1 MENKKQAII
10 LSGVAIVALLAL
22 IIGATYAY
30 FRASGNSGSNTDINV
45 TTYTLDLLSFEMGS
59 DIKIN
64 ADQTSFASGKGNAT
78 GSTFA
83 KAILT
88 ANNKTNTATKN
99 YYMYLNISNNTF
111 TYTQNENTP
120 ELLLTITDVSG
131 NAITS
136 ITGLTYKTVIDGKGT
151 SVSGFDITTKSGLL
165 TLFDNREIT
174 ASPTKTEEWNVTV
187 TFVNYNVNQT
197 GNAGKSFNAKLMI
210 QQEEYELTLADICA
224 GKTLSDCV
232 ISQYTGTQGDNALY
246 YHNSTLTNGAGDNS
260 YRYAGGDYV
269 LTEAGK
275 ATGATMMIGYNNSVT
290 TALIDFY
297 CNGTKQYVGYASSCS
312 TSHYYLIKG
321 DTTQYQTYNEALNAS
336 VEKGYLTKDNVKN
349 FVCFGSD
356 ATTCPTENLYRIIG
370 VFNNHVKLIKY
381 DYAKSSLLG
390 TDGDFSQEYTSNY
403 FSGEQGESPSSNSL
417 YYWNNAG
424 TNTWSASKLNTVNL
438 NTNFTTNIGTAW
450 ANKIATTTWKVGGGT
465 YANLRDAVP
474 KTAYQYE
481 VGSSASTTTYDAKI
495 GLMYVS
501 DYYYSA
507 SPSAWTLVGYNSD
520 YTKSYASAKG
530 ENWLYGGGWD
540 WTISRSS
547 DSSDDA
553 FIVVNNGNV
562 GLSIVGDNVDVDN
575 GVRPSFSLLSSTT
588 YVSGSGSMSDPVRIN

>member
-1 MENKKQAII
+1 MKKKYII
-10 LSGVAIVALLAL
+10 LSIITLVLL
-22 IIGATYAY
+22 IT
-30 FRASGNSGSNTDINV
+30 FV
-45 TTYTLDLLSFEMGS
+45 
-59 DIKIN
+59 
-64 ADQTSFASGKGNAT
+64 TSFNYFKT
-78 GSTFA
+78 
-83 KAILT
+83 
-88 ANNKTNTATKN
+88 TNTYVEN
-99 YYMYLNISNNTF
+99 NSNNQTKI
-111 TYTQNENTP
+111 TKGISMNLEQTAGAGDYKQVTQSSWPTEGYKFNAELSKCENGGEISWDDTKKAV
-120 ELLLTITDVSG
+120 IVSG
-131 NAITS
+131 NLS
-136 ITGLTYKTVIDGKGT
+136 DKCYVY
-151 SVSGFDITTKSGLL
+151 FDI
-165 TLFDNREIT
+165 
-174 ASPTKTEEWNVTV
+174 
-187 TFVNYNVNQT
+187 YQ
-197 GNAGKSFNAKLMI
+197 
-210 QQEEYELTLADICA
+210 LTLAEYI
-224 GKTLSDCV
+224 K
-232 ISQYTGTQGDNALY
+232 SQYTGTQGDNALY

-540 WTISRSS
+540 WTISRYS
-547 DSSDDA
+547 DNSNNAFGVFDD
-553 FIVVNNGNV
+553 G
-562 GLSIVGDNVDVDN
+562 DVDYDYVN
-575 GVRPSFSLLSSTT
+575 DIDYGVRPSFSLLSSTT

>member
-1 MENKKQAII
+1 MKKKYII
-10 LSGVAIVALLAL
+10 LSIITLVLL
-22 IIGATYAY
+22 ITFVTSFNY
-30 FRASGNSGSNTDINV
+30 FKTSNTYV
-45 TTYTLDLLSFEMGS
+45 E
-59 DIKIN
+59 
-64 ADQTSFASGKGNAT
+64 
-78 GSTFA
+78 
-83 KAILT
+83 
-88 ANNKTNTATKN
+88 NN
-99 YYMYLNISNNTF
+99 SNNQTKI
-111 TYTQNENTP
+111 TKGISMNLEQTAGAGDYKQVTQSSWPTEGYKFNAELSKCENGGEISWDDTKKAV
-120 ELLLTITDVSG
+120 IVSG
-131 NAITS
+131 NLS
-136 ITGLTYKTVIDGKGT
+136 DKCYVY
-151 SVSGFDITTKSGLL
+151 FDI
-165 TLFDNREIT
+165 
-174 ASPTKTEEWNVTV
+174 
-187 TFVNYNVNQT
+187 YQ
-197 GNAGKSFNAKLMI
+197 
-210 QQEEYELTLADICA
+210 LTLAEYI
-224 GKTLSDCV
+224 K
-232 ISQYTGTQGDNALY
+232 SQYTGTQGDNALY

-540 WTISRSS
+540 WTISRISVNS
-547 DSSDDA
+547 YFA
-553 FIVVNNGNV
+553 FGVGSNGDV
-562 GLSIVGDNVDVDN
+562 GFNDVSVDF

>member
-1 MENKKQAII
+1 
-10 LSGVAIVALLAL
+10 
-22 IIGATYAY
+22 
-30 FRASGNSGSNTDINV
+30 SGN
-45 TTYTLDLLSFEMGS
+45 LS
-59 DIKIN
+59 DKC
-64 ADQTSFASGKGNAT
+64 
-78 GSTFA
+78 
-83 KAILT
+83 
-88 ANNKTNTATKN
+88 
-99 YYMYLNISNNTF
+99 YVY
-111 TYTQNENTP
+111 
-120 ELLLTITDVSG
+120 
-131 NAITS
+131 
-136 ITGLTYKTVIDGKGT
+136 
-151 SVSGFDITTKSGLL
+151 FDIYQ
-165 TLFDNREIT
+165 
-174 ASPTKTEEWNVTV
+174 P
-187 TFVNYNVNQT
+187 
-197 GNAGKSFNAKLMI
+197 
-210 QQEEYELTLADICA
+210 TLAEYI
-224 GKTLSDCV
+224 K
-232 ISQYTGTQGDNALY
+232 SQYTGTQGDNALY

-540 WTISRSS
+540 WTISRFSGFS
-547 DSSDDA
+547 DFA
-553 FIVVNNGNV
+553 FYVDLYGSVFLNNV
-562 GLSIVGDNVDVDN
+562 GINY

>member
-1 MENKKQAII
+1 
-10 LSGVAIVALLAL
+10 
-22 IIGATYAY
+22 
-30 FRASGNSGSNTDINV
+30 
-45 TTYTLDLLSFEMGS
+45 
-59 DIKIN
+59 
-64 ADQTSFASGKGNAT
+64 
-78 GSTFA
+78 
-83 KAILT
+83 
-88 ANNKTNTATKN
+88 
-99 YYMYLNISNNTF
+99 MYKR
-111 TYTQNENTP
+111 Q
-120 ELLLTITDVSG
+120 
-131 NAITS
+131 
-136 ITGLTYKTVIDGKGT
+136 
-151 SVSGFDITTKSGLL
+151 
-165 TLFDNREIT
+165 
-174 ASPTKTEEWNVTV
+174 
-187 TFVNYNVNQT
+187 
-197 GNAGKSFNAKLMI
+197 
-210 QQEEYELTLADICA
+210 
-224 GKTLSDCV
+224 
-232 ISQYTGTQGDNALY
+232 
-246 YHNSTLTNGAGDNS
+246 
-260 YRYAGGDYV
+260 
-269 LTEAGK
+269 
-275 ATGATMMIGYNNSVT
+275 
-290 TALIDFY
+290 
-297 CNGTKQYVGYASSCS
+297 
-312 TSHYYLIKG
+312 
-321 DTTQYQTYNEALNAS
+321 YNEALNAS

-390 TDGDFSQEYTSNY
+390 TDGDYSKEYSNY

-417 YYWNNAG
+417 YYWNKSTG
-424 TNTWSASKLNTVNL
+424 KNTWSESNLNKINL
-438 NTNFTTNIGTAW
+438 NTNFVNNIGTIW
-450 ANKIATTTWKVGGGT
+450 AKKIATTTWKVGGGT

-547 DSSDDA
+547 DDSDYA
-553 FIVVNNGNV
+553 FRVSGVGFVRHNNV
-562 GLSIVGDNVDVDN
+562 RVSF

>member
-1 MENKKQAII
+1 MKKKYII
-10 LSGVAIVALLAL
+10 LSIITLVLL
-22 IIGATYAY
+22 IT
-30 FRASGNSGSNTDINV
+30 FV
-45 TTYTLDLLSFEMGS
+45 
-59 DIKIN
+59 
-64 ADQTSFASGKGNAT
+64 TSFNYFKT
-78 GSTFA
+78 
-83 KAILT
+83 
-88 ANNKTNTATKN
+88 TNTYVEN
-99 YYMYLNISNNTF
+99 NSNNQTKI
-111 TYTQNENTP
+111 TKGISMNLEQTAGAGDYKQVTQSSWPTEGYKFNAELSKCENGGEISWDDTKKAV
-120 ELLLTITDVSG
+120 IVSG
-131 NAITS
+131 NLS
-136 ITGLTYKTVIDGKGT
+136 DKCYVY
-151 SVSGFDITTKSGLL
+151 FDI
-165 TLFDNREIT
+165 
-174 ASPTKTEEWNVTV
+174 
-187 TFVNYNVNQT
+187 YQ
-197 GNAGKSFNAKLMI
+197 
-210 QQEEYELTLADICA
+210 LTLAEYI
-224 GKTLSDCV
+224 K
-232 ISQYTGTQGDNALY
+232 SQYTGTQGDNALY

-540 WTISRSS
+540 WTISRIS
-547 DSSDDA
+547 DNSRDA
-553 FIVVNNGNV
+553 FYVYLDGFVGSKHVNYR
-562 GLSIVGDNVDVDN
+562 I